1 LQQQHYSVY
10 RDFRSFTVALTAAL
24 HDSVGGH
31 LDWGIA
37 LSVSSKTFPRFGL
50 GHDVNKPNLL
60 LGY

>member
-1 LQQQHYSVY
+1 MY
-10 RDFRSFTVALTAAL
+10 RDFRSFTLAVSAAL

-60 LGY
+60 MGY